1 VDYDVG
7 MIITYQYRIKPNSD
21 QIATIDNWLE
31 LLRRHWNYAL
41 GQRLD
46 WLHRTRCQID
56 RCSIISEPVG
66 ELPALVN
73 YFSQQ
78 SALKETKKL
87 FPDYK
92 DIYSEVQQI
101 NLQRLDKSWW
111 RWLTPDKTGKRAGRP
126 RFKKKGEL
134 RSFCFSRVNHPKAAC
149 FLEGTI
155 LRIPRIGE
163 IPVIV
168 HRPIPD
174 GFTLKRST
182 IVKKADGFYVFLSME
197 DTSVPKLMP
206 IDTIKAAVGID
217 VGLEKF
223 LATSDGEIVPIQ
235 QTYRKAQ
242 NHLGRQQRK
251 LARKQKG
258 SANYKKQANKIAK
271 IHQRIQRQ
279 RKDFHYKTAHFLVRK
294 YDLIAVEDLNI
305 KGLARTHWGKSIL
318 DAAWGS
324 FITIL
329 KAVAVIRG
337 VHVFKV
343 NPNNTSQD
351 CSGCGVKVSKNLSIR
366 WHSCPYCPTELDR
379 DINAAINILKRAI
392 EDLKAV
398 GLIVSAC
405 GGLEITQPLKQEAKE
420 MLTGFQ
426 LTLF

>member
-1 VDYDVG
+1 
-7 MIITYQYRIKPNSD
+7 MMITYQYRIKPNSE
-21 QIATIDNWLE
+21 QIAIMDNWLE

-41 GQRLD
+41 AQRLD
-46 WLHRTRCQID
+46 WLHRTRCRID
-56 RCSIISEPVG
+56 RCSISREPIG
-66 ELPALVN
+66 EIPETVN
-73 YFSQQ
+73 YYTQQ

-87 FPDYK
+87 FPEYK
-92 DIYSEVQQI
+92 DIYAEVQQI
-101 NLQRLDKSWW
+101 NIQRLEKAWW
-111 RWLTPDKTGKRAGRP
+111 RWLTPDKTLKRAGRP

-149 FLEGTI
+149 FLTGTT
-155 LRIPRIGE
+155 LEIPRIGK

-168 HRPIPD
+168 HRPINQ
-174 GFTLKRST
+174 GFTLKTAT
-182 IVKKADGFYVFLSME
+182 IVKKADGWYVCLSIE
-197 DTSVPKLMP
+197 DGSVPTLMP
-206 IDTIKAAVGID
+206 IDTIKTAVGID

-223 LATSDGEIVPIQ
+223 LATSDGKIVPIQ
-235 QTYRKAQ
+235 QTRRKAQ

-251 LARKQKG
+251 LANQQKG
-258 SANYKKQANKIAK
+258 SENYQKQANKVAK

-279 RKDFHYKTAHFLVRK
+279 RKDFNYKTAHFLVRQ

-329 KAVAVIRG
+329 EAVAVIRG
-337 VHVFKV
+337 VRVVKV

-351 CSGCGVKVSKNLSIR
+351 CSGCGVKVKKDLSIR
-366 WHSCPYCPTELDR
+366 WHSCPHCHTELDR

-405 GGLEITQPLKQEAKE
+405 GGLEITRPLKQEAKE
-420 MLTGFQ
+420 MLAGFQ
-426 LTLF
+426 LA

>member
-1 VDYDVG
+1 
-7 MIITYQYRIKPNSD
+7 MITYQYRIKPNSE
-21 QIATIDNWLE
+21 QIAIMDNWLE

-46 WLHRTRCQID
+46 WLHRTRCRID
-56 RCSIISEPVG
+56 RCSIISEPIG
-66 ELPALVN
+66 KIPETAN
-73 YFSQQ
+73 YYTQQ
-78 SALKETKKL
+78 SALKETKKI
-87 FPDYK
+87 FPEYK

-101 NLQRLDKSWW
+101 NIQRLEKAWW
-111 RWLTPDKTGKRAGRP
+111 RWLTPDKTLKRAGRP

-149 FLEGTI
+149 FLTGTT

-168 HRPIPD
+168 HRPILN
-174 GFTLKRST
+174 GFTLKTAT
-182 IVKKADGFYVFLSME
+182 IVKKADGWYVCLSIE
-197 DTSVPKLMP
+197 DGSVPTLMP
-206 IDTIKAAVGID
+206 IDTIKTAVGID

-223 LATSDGEIVPIQ
+223 LATSDGKIVRIQ
-235 QTYRKAQ
+235 QTRRKAQ

-251 LARKQKG
+251 LANQQKG
-258 SANYKKQANKIAK
+258 SANYQKQANKVAK

-279 RKDFHYKTAHFLVRK
+279 RKDFHYKTAHFLVRQ

-324 FITIL
+324 FMTIL
-329 KAVAVIRG
+329 EAVAVIRG
-337 VHVFKV
+337 VRVVKV

-351 CSGCGVKVSKNLSIR
+351 CSGCGVKVKKDLSIR
-366 WHSCPYCPTELDR
+366 WHSCSHCHTELDR
-379 DINAAINILKRAI
+379 DINAAINILHRAI
-392 EDLKAV
+392 EDFKAV

-420 MLTGFQ
+420 MLAGFQ
-426 LTLF
+426 LE

>member
-1 VDYDVG
+1 
-7 MIITYQYRIKPNSD
+7 MIITHQYRIKPNSD
-21 QIATIDNWLE
+21 QVAMMDNWLE

-46 WLHRTRCQID
+46 WLRRTRCQID
-56 RCSIISEPVG
+56 RCSMISEPIG
-66 ELPALVN
+66 EIPTLVS
-73 YFSQQ
+73 YLSQQ
-78 SALKETKKL
+78 AALKETKKL

-92 DIYSEVQQI
+92 DIYAEVQQI
-101 NLQRLDKSWW
+101 NLQRLDQAWW
-111 RWLTPDKTGKRAGRP
+111 RWLTLDKNGKRAGRP

-149 FLEGTI
+149 FLSGSTI
-155 LRIPRIGE
+155 RIPRIGE
-163 IPVIV
+163 IPGIV
-168 HRPIPD
+168 HRPIPN
-174 GFTLKRST
+174 GFTLKT
-182 IVKKADGFYVFLSME
+182 ATLVKKADGWYICVSLS
-197 DTSVPKLMP
+197 DASVPAPMP
-206 IDTIKAAVGID
+206 IDTIKTAVGID

-235 QTYRKAQ
+235 QTYRKSQ

-251 LARKQKG
+251 LAHQQKG
-258 SANYKKQANKIAK
+258 SANYKKQANRVAR
-271 IHQRIQRQ
+271 IHQRIQRK
-279 RKDFHYKTAHFLVRK
+279 RKDFHYKTAHQLVRQ
-294 YDLIAVEDLNI
+294 YDLIAVEDLKI

-329 KAVAVIRG
+329 EAVAVIRG
-337 VHVFKV
+337 VHVVKV

-351 CSGCGVKVSKNLSIR
+351 CSGCGVKVKKDLSVR
-366 WHSCPYCPTELDR
+366 WHSCPHCHTELDR

-392 EDLKAV
+392 ENFKTV

-405 GGLEITQPLKQEAKE
+405 GGLEVAQPLKQEAKKK
-420 MLTGFQ
+420 LTGFQ

>member
-1 VDYDVG
+1 
-7 MIITYQYRIKPNSD
+7 MMITYQYRIKPNSE
-21 QIATIDNWLE
+21 QIAIMDNWLE

-46 WLHRTRCQID
+46 WLHRTRCRID
-56 RCSIISEPVG
+56 RCSIISEPIG
-66 ELPALVN
+66 KIPETAN
-73 YFSQQ
+73 YYTQQ
-78 SALKETKKL
+78 SALKETKKI
-87 FPDYK
+87 FPEYK

-101 NLQRLDKSWW
+101 NIQRLEKAWW
-111 RWLTPDKTGKRAGRP
+111 RWLTPDKTLKRAGRP

-149 FLEGTI
+149 FLTGTT

-168 HRPIPD
+168 HRPILN
-174 GFTLKRST
+174 GFTLKTAT
-182 IVKKADGFYVFLSME
+182 IVKKADGWYVCLSIE
-197 DTSVPKLMP
+197 DGSVPTLMP
-206 IDTIKAAVGID
+206 IDTIKTAVGID

-223 LATSDGEIVPIQ
+223 LATSDGKIVRIQ
-235 QTYRKAQ
+235 QTRRKAQ

-251 LARKQKG
+251 LANQQKG
-258 SANYKKQANKIAK
+258 SANYQKQANKVAK

-279 RKDFHYKTAHFLVRK
+279 RKDFHYKTAHFLVRQ

-324 FITIL
+324 FMTIL
-329 KAVAVIRG
+329 EAVAVIRG
-337 VHVFKV
+337 VRVVKV

-351 CSGCGVKVSKNLSIR
+351 CSGCGVKVKKDLSIR
-366 WHSCPYCPTELDR
+366 WHSCSHCHTELDR
-379 DINAAINILKRAI
+379 DINAAINILHRAI
-392 EDLKAV
+392 EDFKAV

-420 MLTGFQ
+420 MLAGFQ
-426 LTLF
+426 LE

>member
-1 VDYDVG
+1 
-7 MIITYQYRIKPNSD
+7 MMITYQYRIKPNSE
-21 QIATIDNWLE
+21 QIAIMDNWLE

-46 WLHRTRCQID
+46 WLHRTRCRID
-56 RCSIISEPVG
+56 RCSIISEPIG
-66 ELPALVN
+66 EIPETVN
-73 YFSQQ
+73 YYTQQ

-87 FPDYK
+87 FPEYK
-92 DIYSEVQQI
+92 DIYAEVQQI
-101 NLQRLDKSWW
+101 NIQRLEKAWW
-111 RWLTPDKTGKRAGRP
+111 RWLTPDKTLKRAGRP

-134 RSFCFSRVNHPKAAC
+134 RSFCFSRINQAKAAC
-149 FLEGTI
+149 FLTGTK

-168 HRPIPD
+168 HRPINH
-174 GFTLKRST
+174 GFTLKTAT
-182 IVKKADGFYVFLSME
+182 IVKKADGWYVCLSIE
-197 DTSVPKLMP
+197 DGSVPTLMP
-206 IDTIKAAVGID
+206 IDTIKTAVGID

-223 LATSDGEIVPIQ
+223 LATSDGKIVPIQ
-235 QTYRKAQ
+235 QTRRKAQ

-251 LARKQKG
+251 LAHQQKG
-258 SANYKKQANKIAK
+258 SANYQKQANKVAK

-279 RKDFHYKTAHFLVRK
+279 RKDFHYKTAHFLVRQ

-329 KAVAVIRG
+329 EAVAVIRG
-337 VHVFKV
+337 VHVKKV

-351 CSGCGVKVSKNLSIR
+351 CSGCGVKVKKDLSIR
-366 WHSCPYCPTELDR
+366 WHSCPHCHTELDR

-392 EDLKAV
+392 KDFQAV

-405 GGLEITQPLKQEAKE
+405 GGLEVTQPLKQEAKE
-420 MLTGFQ
+420 MLAGFQ
-426 LTLF
+426 LA

>member
-1 VDYDVG
+1 
-7 MIITYQYRIKPNSD
+7 MMITYQYRIKPNSE
-21 QIATIDNWLE
+21 QIAIMDNWLE

-46 WLHRTRCQID
+46 WLHRTRCRID
-56 RCSIISEPVG
+56 RCSIISEPIG
-66 ELPALVN
+66 KIPETAN
-73 YFSQQ
+73 YYTQQ
-78 SALKETKKL
+78 SALKETKKI
-87 FPDYK
+87 FPEYK

-101 NLQRLDKSWW
+101 NIQRLEKAWW
-111 RWLTPDKTGKRAGRP
+111 RWLTPDKTLKRAGRP

-134 RSFCFSRVNHPKAAC
+134 RSFCFSIVNHPKAAC
-149 FLEGTI
+149 FLTGTT

-168 HRPIPD
+168 HRPILN
-174 GFTLKRST
+174 GFTLKTAT
-182 IVKKADGFYVFLSME
+182 IVKKADGWYVCLSIE
-197 DTSVPKLMP
+197 DGSVPTLMP
-206 IDTIKAAVGID
+206 IDTIKTAVGID

-223 LATSDGEIVPIQ
+223 LATSDGKIVRIQ
-235 QTYRKAQ
+235 QTRRKAQ

-251 LARKQKG
+251 LANQQKG
-258 SANYKKQANKIAK
+258 SANYQKQANKVAK

-279 RKDFHYKTAHFLVRK
+279 RKDFHYKTAHFLVRQ

-324 FITIL
+324 FMTIL
-329 KAVAVIRG
+329 EAVAVIRG
-337 VHVFKV
+337 VRVVKV

-351 CSGCGVKVSKNLSIR
+351 CSGCGVKVKKDLSIR
-366 WHSCPYCPTELDR
+366 WHSCPHCHTELDR
-379 DINAAINILKRAI
+379 DINAAINILHRAI
-392 EDLKAV
+392 EDFKAV

-420 MLTGFQ
+420 MLAGFQ
-426 LTLF
+426 LE

>member
-1 VDYDVG
+1 
-7 MIITYQYRIKPNSD
+7 MMITYQYRIKPNSE
-21 QIATIDNWLE
+21 QIAIMDNWLE

-46 WLHRTRCQID
+46 WLHRTRCRID
-56 RCSIISEPVG
+56 RCSIISEPIG
-66 ELPALVN
+66 KIPETAN
-73 YFSQQ
+73 YYTQQ
-78 SALKETKKL
+78 SALKETKKI
-87 FPDYK
+87 FPEYK
-92 DIYSEVQQI
+92 YIYSEVQQI
-101 NLQRLDKSWW
+101 NIQRLEKAWW
-111 RWLTPDKTGKRAGRP
+111 RWLTPDKTLKRAGRP

-149 FLEGTI
+149 FLTGTT

-168 HRPIPD
+168 HRPILN
-174 GFTLKRST
+174 GFTLKTAT
-182 IVKKADGFYVFLSME
+182 IVKKADGWYVCLSIE
-197 DTSVPKLMP
+197 DGSVPTLMP
-206 IDTIKAAVGID
+206 IDTIKTAVGID

-223 LATSDGEIVPIQ
+223 LATSDGKIVPIQ
-235 QTYRKAQ
+235 QTRRKAQ

-251 LARKQKG
+251 LANQQKG
-258 SANYKKQANKIAK
+258 SANYQKQANKVAK

-279 RKDFHYKTAHFLVRK
+279 RKDFHYKTAHFLVRQ

-324 FITIL
+324 FMTIL
-329 KAVAVIRG
+329 EAVAVIRG
-337 VHVFKV
+337 VRVVKV

-351 CSGCGVKVSKNLSIR
+351 CSGCGVKVKKDLSIR
-366 WHSCPYCPTELDR
+366 WHSCPHCHTELDR
-379 DINAAINILKRAI
+379 DINAAINILHRAI
-392 EDLKAV
+392 EDFKAV

-420 MLTGFQ
+420 MLAGFQ
-426 LTLF
+426 LE

>member
-1 VDYDVG
+1 
-7 MIITYQYRIKPNSD
+7 MMITYQYRIKPNSE
-21 QIATIDNWLE
+21 QIAIMDNWLE

-46 WLHRTRCQID
+46 WLHGTRCRID
-56 RCSIISEPVG
+56 RCSIISEPIG
-66 ELPALVN
+66 KIPETVN
-73 YFSQQ
+73 YYTQQ
-78 SALKETKKL
+78 SALKETKKI
-87 FPDYK
+87 FPEYK

-101 NLQRLDKSWW
+101 NIQRLEKAWW
-111 RWLTPDKTGKRAGRP
+111 RWLTPDKTLKRAGRP
-126 RFKKKGEL
+126 SFKKKGKL

-149 FLEGTI
+149 FLTGTT

-168 HRPIPD
+168 HRPILN
-174 GFTLKRST
+174 GFTLKTAT
-182 IVKKADGFYVFLSME
+182 IVKKADGWYVCLSIE
-197 DTSVPKLMP
+197 DGSVPKLMP
-206 IDTIKAAVGID
+206 IDTIKTAVGID

-223 LATSDGEIVPIQ
+223 LATSDGKIVPIQ
-235 QTYRKAQ
+235 QTRRKAQ

-251 LARKQKG
+251 LANQQKG
-258 SANYKKQANKIAK
+258 SANYQKQANKVAK

-279 RKDFHYKTAHFLVRK
+279 RKDFHYKTAHFLVRQ

-324 FITIL
+324 FMTIL
-329 KAVAVIRG
+329 EAVAVIRG
-337 VHVFKV
+337 VRVVKV

-351 CSGCGVKVSKNLSIR
+351 CSGCGVKVKKDLSIR
-366 WHSCPYCPTELDR
+366 WHSCPHCHTELDR
-379 DINAAINILKRAI
+379 DINAAINILHRAI
-392 EDLKAV
+392 EDFKAV

-420 MLTGFQ
+420 MLAGFQ
-426 LTLF
+426 LE

>member
-1 VDYDVG
+1 
-7 MIITYQYRIKPNSD
+7 MITYQYRIKPNSE
-21 QIATIDNWLE
+21 QIAIMDNWLE

-46 WLHRTRCQID
+46 WLHRTRCRID
-56 RCSIISEPVG
+56 RCSIISEPIG
-66 ELPALVN
+66 KIPETAN
-73 YFSQQ
+73 YYTQQ
-78 SALKETKKL
+78 SALKETKKI
-87 FPDYK
+87 FPEYK

-101 NLQRLDKSWW
+101 NIQRLEKAWW
-111 RWLTPDKTGKRAGRP
+111 RWLTPDKTLKRAGRP

-149 FLEGTI
+149 FLTGTT

-168 HRPIPD
+168 HRPILN
-174 GFTLKRST
+174 GFTLKTAT
-182 IVKKADGFYVFLSME
+182 IVKKADGWYVCLSIE
-197 DTSVPKLMP
+197 DGSVPTLMP
-206 IDTIKAAVGID
+206 IDTIKTAVGID

-223 LATSDGEIVPIQ
+223 LATSDGKIVRIQ
-235 QTYRKAQ
+235 QTRRKAQ

-251 LARKQKG
+251 LANQQKG
-258 SANYKKQANKIAK
+258 SANYQKQANKVAK

-279 RKDFHYKTAHFLVRK
+279 RKDFHYKTAHFLVRQ

-324 FITIL
+324 FMTIL
-329 KAVAVIRG
+329 EAVAVIRG
-337 VHVFKV
+337 VRVVKV

-351 CSGCGVKVSKNLSIR
+351 CSGCGVKVKKDLSIR
-366 WHSCPYCPTELDR
+366 WHSCPHCHTELDR
-379 DINAAINILKRAI
+379 DINAAINILHRAI
-392 EDLKAV
+392 EDFKAV

-420 MLTGFQ
+420 MLAGFQ
-426 LTLF
+426 LE

>member
-1 VDYDVG
+1 
-7 MIITYQYRIKPNSD
+7 MMITYQYRIKPNSE
-21 QIATIDNWLE
+21 QIAIMDNWLE

-46 WLHRTRCQID
+46 WLHRTRCRID
-56 RCSIISEPVG
+56 RCSIISEPIG
-66 ELPALVN
+66 KIPETAN
-73 YFSQQ
+73 YYTQQ
-78 SALKETKKL
+78 SALKETKKI
-87 FPDYK
+87 FPEYK

-101 NLQRLDKSWW
+101 NIQRLEKAWW
-111 RWLTPDKTGKRAGRP
+111 RWLTPDKTLKRAGRP

-149 FLEGTI
+149 FLTGTT

-168 HRPIPD
+168 HRPILN
-174 GFTLKRST
+174 GFTLKTAT
-182 IVKKADGFYVFLSME
+182 IVKKADGWYVCLSIE
-197 DTSVPKLMP
+197 DGSVPTLMP
-206 IDTIKAAVGID
+206 IDTIKTAVGID

-223 LATSDGEIVPIQ
+223 LATSDGKIVPIQ
-235 QTYRKAQ
+235 QTRRKAQ

-251 LARKQKG
+251 LANQQKG
-258 SANYKKQANKIAK
+258 SANYQKQANKVAK

-279 RKDFHYKTAHFLVRK
+279 RKDFHYKTAHFLVRQ

-324 FITIL
+324 FMTIL
-329 KAVAVIRG
+329 EAVAVIRG
-337 VHVFKV
+337 VRVVKV

-351 CSGCGVKVSKNLSIR
+351 CSGCGVKVKKDLSIR
-366 WHSCPYCPTELDR
+366 WHSCPHCHTELDR
-379 DINAAINILKRAI
+379 DINAAINILHRAI
-392 EDLKAV
+392 EDFKAV

-420 MLTGFQ
+420 MLAGFQ
-426 LTLF
+426 LE

>member
-1 VDYDVG
+1 
-7 MIITYQYRIKPNSD
+7 MMITYQYRIKPNSE
-21 QIATIDNWLE
+21 QIAIMDNWLE

-46 WLHRTRCQID
+46 WLHRTRCRID
-56 RCSIISEPVG
+56 RCSIISEPIG
-66 ELPALVN
+66 KIPETAN
-73 YFSQQ
+73 YYTQQ
-78 SALKETKKL
+78 SALKETKKI
-87 FPDYK
+87 FPEYK

-101 NLQRLDKSWW
+101 NIQRLEKAWW
-111 RWLTPDKTGKRAGRP
+111 RWLTPDKTLKRAGRP

-149 FLEGTI
+149 FLTGTT

-168 HRPIPD
+168 HRPILN
-174 GFTLKRST
+174 GFTLKTAT
-182 IVKKADGFYVFLSME
+182 IVKKADGWYVCLSIE
-197 DTSVPKLMP
+197 DGSVPTLMP
-206 IDTIKAAVGID
+206 IDTIKTAVGID

-223 LATSDGEIVPIQ
+223 LATSDGKIVRIQ
-235 QTYRKAQ
+235 QTRRKAQ

-251 LARKQKG
+251 LANQQKG
-258 SANYKKQANKIAK
+258 SANYQKQANKVAK

-279 RKDFHYKTAHFLVRK
+279 RKDFHYKTAHFLVRQ

-324 FITIL
+324 FMTIL
-329 KAVAVIRG
+329 EAVAVIRG
-337 VHVFKV
+337 VRVVKV

-351 CSGCGVKVSKNLSIR
+351 CSGCGVKVKKDLSIR
-366 WHSCPYCPTELDR
+366 WHSCSHCHTELDR
-379 DINAAINILKRAI
+379 DINAAINILHRAI
-392 EDLKAV
+392 EDFKAV

-420 MLTGFQ
+420 
-426 LTLF
+426 

>member
-1 VDYDVG
+1 
-7 MIITYQYRIKPNSD
+7 MMITYQYRIKPNSE
-21 QIATIDNWLE
+21 QIAIMDNWLE

-46 WLHRTRCQID
+46 WLHRTRCRID
-56 RCSIISEPVG
+56 RCSIISEPIG
-66 ELPALVN
+66 KIPETAN
-73 YFSQQ
+73 YYTQQ
-78 SALKETKKL
+78 SALKETKKI
-87 FPDYK
+87 FPEYK

-101 NLQRLDKSWW
+101 NIQRLEKAWW
-111 RWLTPDKTGKRAGRP
+111 RWLTPDKTLKRAGRP

-149 FLEGTI
+149 FLTGTT

-168 HRPIPD
+168 HRPILN
-174 GFTLKRST
+174 GFTLKTAT
-182 IVKKADGFYVFLSME
+182 IVKKADGWYVCLSIE
-197 DTSVPKLMP
+197 DGSVPTLMP
-206 IDTIKAAVGID
+206 IDTIKTAVGID

-223 LATSDGEIVPIQ
+223 LATSDGKIVRIQ
-235 QTYRKAQ
+235 QTRRKAQ

-251 LARKQKG
+251 LANQQKG
-258 SANYKKQANKIAK
+258 SANYQKQANKVAK

-279 RKDFHYKTAHFLVRK
+279 RKDFHYKTAHFLVRQ

-324 FITIL
+324 FMTIL
-329 KAVAVIRG
+329 EAVAVIRG
-337 VHVFKV
+337 VRVVKV

-351 CSGCGVKVSKNLSIR
+351 CSGCGVKVKKDLSIR
-366 WHSCPYCPTELDR
+366 WHSCPHCHTELDR
-379 DINAAINILKRAI
+379 DINAAINILHRAI
-392 EDLKAV
+392 EDFKAV

-420 MLTGFQ
+420 MLAGFQ
-426 LTLF
+426 LE